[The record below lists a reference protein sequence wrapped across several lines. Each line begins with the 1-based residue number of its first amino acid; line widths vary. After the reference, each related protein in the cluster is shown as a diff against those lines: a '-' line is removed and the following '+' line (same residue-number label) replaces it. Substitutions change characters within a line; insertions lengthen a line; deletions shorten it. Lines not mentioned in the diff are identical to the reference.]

1 MNSSAAADRSRG
13 ASTFAAQQRRMPT
26 RPCAGRRKIADIR
39 GFARRIEVINEKG
52 VAAYREN
59 GYLVVENV
67 LDAATLARMRQSIAD
82 LVVKAAGVKTHN
94 EVYDLE
100 PTHTPEHPRVRRIKS
115 PHKVDPLFLEVV
127 KQPGMISVL
136 KALLGKDIRLHG
148 SKLNVK
154 APKYG
159 SPVEWH
165 QDWAFYPHTND
176 DILAIGV
183 MLDDVE
189 LENGPLLVMPGSHR
203 INKVWDHH
211 LDGRF
216 CGAMDPT
223 QTPELDYSKAVPC
236 VGKAG
241 SCSFHHVRLV
251 HGSAQNTS
259 EKPRQLLLFECTA
272 ADAWPLVNFKD
283 LDEFNS
289 RMIFGEPTLEP
300 RTEKVPIRMPLPP
313 ALAQGSIYE
322 NQTALRNR
330 FFDIK
335 AAAT

>member
-1 MNSSAAADRSRG
+1 MLTEKQV
-13 ASTFAAQQRRMPT
+13 AS
-26 RPCAGRRKIADIR
+26 
-39 GFARRIEVINEKG
+39 
-52 VAAYREN
+52 YREN
-59 GYLVVENV
+59 GFLVVENV
-67 LDAATLARMRQSIAD
+67 FDAGTLDRIRSVIAG
-82 LVVKAAGVKTHN
+82 LVQKAAGVKTHN
-94 EVYDLE
+94 DVYDLE
-100 PTHTPEHPRVRRIKS
+100 PTHTPENPRVRRIKT
-115 PHKVDPLFLEVV
+115 PHKVDPLFMEVV
-127 KQPGMISVL
+127 KQPRVVAIL
-136 KALLGKDIRLHG
+136 QALLGKSVRLHG

-176 DILAIGV
+176 DVLAIGV

-189 LENGPLLVMPGSHR
+189 DENGPLLVLPGTHR
-203 INKVWDHH
+203 VDKVWDHH
-211 LDGRF
+211 FDGRF

-223 QTPELDYSKAVPC
+223 KTPDLDYSKAVPC

-259 EKPRQLLLFECTA
+259 NKPRQLLLYECAA
-272 ADAWPLVNFKD
+272 ADAWPLLNFRD

-289 RMIFGEPTLEP
+289 RMICGEPTLEP
-300 RTEKVPIRMPLPP
+300 RLEKVPVRMPLPP

-330 FFDIK
+330 FFEVK
-335 AAAT
+335 VAAT